1 MMRGYNFGGFD
12 GHMGGFGG
20 GAMLFGG
27 LIVLALLVVGVV
39 LLVRLL
45 KPKHFGPG
53 HTYQNMG
60 NSPQNMGNSP
70 QNLDSAMRILNER
83 YAQGEISDEEYATKK
98 TELRK

>member
-1 MMRGYNFGGFD
+1 
-12 GHMGGFGG
+12 
-20 GAMLFGG
+20 MLFGG
-27 LIVLALLVVGVV
+27 LIVLALLIAGVV

-45 KPKHFGPG
+45 KPKHVGAD

-60 NSPQNMGNSP
+60 NFP

-98 TELRK
+98 IELRK